1 MNRVSEDIDRR
12 RQMTLPHD
20 FQAYDLQP
28 EPELTL
34 VQAATRILIAVLVA
48 AALLAVIDRLADAHF
63 DLGGIETIDLP
74 TDPIAMSGFTA

>member
-1 MNRVSEDIDRR
+1 MNRFSEDIDGRR
-12 RQMTLPHD
+12 VMTLPHE
-20 FQAYDLQP
+20 FQAYDLQA

-34 VQAATRILIAVLVA
+34 VRAATRILVTVLVA
-48 AALLAVIDRLADAHF
+48 AVLLAVIDRLADAHF

>member
-1 MNRVSEDIDRR
+1 MNRFSEDIDGR
-12 RQMTLPHD
+12 RQMTPPND
-20 FQAYDLQP
+20 FHAYDLQP

-34 VQAATRILIAVLVA
+34 IQAATRILVTVLVA